1 MAAHAAGP
9 DKRPLTRYHDGVFH
23 WTTTMAEFHDD
34 DSQFEEKSK
43 SQIKREL
50 HALQDLGERLT
61 TLQPQLLERL
71 PLTDPLRKALLEAP
85 KHKAHIARKRH
96 IQYIGKLMRDQDVDA
111 IVALIDQVDSSTR
124 QYNERFHALE
134 RWRDQ
139 LIAGGDAALDAFVGE
154 FPRVRSP
161 APARPGPPRPARGRA
176 QQTAG
181 RRTQSVQVH
190 PRTGR
195 NQARP
200 ALGFAAPAPGP
211 CLRRRCRRR

>member
-9 DKRPLTRYHDGVFH
+9 DKRPLTRYHGGVFH

-154 FPRVRSP
+154 FPECDRQHLRGLVRHAQHEAAHNKP
-161 APARPGPPRPARGRA
+161 PTAARKVFKYIRELDETKRG
-176 QQTAG
+176 
-181 RRTQSVQVH
+181 
-190 PRTGR
+190 
-195 NQARP
+195 
-200 ALGFAAPAPGP
+200 
-211 CLRRRCRRR
+211 LR